1 MNRLEYNYEILHKL
15 TYLVSKFP
23 DWRFTQLL
31 SNIGLDKDLFYE
43 EPDKTLERIN
53 NFYKSYNIDVL

>member
-1 MNRLEYNYEILHKL
+1 MSRLEYNNEILYKL
-15 TYLVSKFP
+15 TYLVHRFP

-43 EPDKTLERIN
+43 EPNKTLERIN
-53 NFYKSYNIDVL
+53 NFCKSYNIDVL